1 MSEFIIA
8 IHALVYLSHNSVSK
22 SSEELSE
29 NLCTNPARIRKVMS
43 KCKKAGLVETK
54 AGVNGGY
61 NISRPGKEIN
71 LKQVY
76 EAINIPIVE
85 SKWHS
90 GDTDACCMIASGMAQ
105 YTDELFGRLNDEVI
119 KLLAFITIDNV
130 EDRIK
135 EIKLEKS
142 KNTEA

>member
-8 IHALVYLSHNSVSK
+8 IHALVYLSHNSSSK
-22 SSEELSE
+22 SSEELSK

-54 AGVNGGY
+54 AGINGGY
-61 NISRPGKEIN
+61 TISKSGSEITLREIYDAIGVNIIESR
-71 LKQVY
+71 
-76 EAINIPIVE
+76 
-85 SKWHS
+85 WHS

-105 YTDELFGRLNDEVI
+105 YIDELFTYLNKEVVD
-119 KLLAFITIDNV
+119 LLGCISLDKV

-135 EIKLEKS
+135 QIKENNEI
-142 KNTEA
+142 